1 MFSRSLSCC
10 TTAAAAAL
18 ASYFRKRK
26 GSQKKKVYQIGN
38 TRTSEEDVERE
49 GGSRVE
55 NGCVSM
61 GGVGA
66 DGERGVGSLATLVM
80 GGAKGGES
88 AGAGAS
94 TGADAGAGAGALAV
108 RVGRGTEASAAAAA
122 VMPVSRETSLREIG
136 LPVKNSLAEREGS
149 IDGAGG
155 KMSDW
160 KDSDLLG
167 CVQGVSAFCSKG

>member
-1 MFSRSLSCC
+1 M
-10 TTAAAAAL
+10 
-18 ASYFRKRK
+18 
-26 GSQKKKVYQIGN
+26 GN

-88 AGAGAS
+88 AGAGAI

-122 VMPVSRETSLREIG
+122 AAAVVTPVSRETSLREIG
-136 LPVKNSLAEREGS
+136 FPVKNSLAEREGS